1 MLAVYSTCYIMKF
14 FQLELNGV
22 GIQQKSSIC
31 IPASFNSGKSK
42 YRYLGVLWKISWCQ
56 ISLDGMSWE
65 FHSRFFFIFFLNYV
79 VLDCN
84 RLMFTLIIAITA
96 DGDKIFPLSIVL
108 VVLQFVL
115 LSRPFFIAAKF
126 LFASFYLLSFV
137 SKMSHLEYVLLL
149 SEPVYNWIGEFNFF
163 HSLSIFLILI
173 FDWNKN
179 LASAPSFKF
188 YFSFSKISFFLSGSS
203 YLMYIRKIFRILCKI
218 FQVVFHRQN
227 FLQLA
232 LATINLFECTSCKQR
247 WRWWL
252 FLYRIRI
259 QVLLIG
265 YCHILQYSQYSSVFI
280 LSICLVLFYSYPNDW
295 IFQLW
300 ENMKNKIKFRIIIL
314 IDF

>member
-163 HSLSIFLILI
+163 IRCQFSWFWFLTGTKTWHLH
-173 FDWNKN
+173 
-179 LASAPSFKF
+179 LASSFIFRFQKSVF
-188 YFSFSKISFFLSGSS
+188 FFL
-203 YLMYIRKIFRILCKI
+203 
-218 FQVVFHRQN
+218 VVV
-227 FLQLA
+227 
-232 LATINLFECTSCKQR
+232 I
-247 WRWWL
+247 
-252 FLYRIRI
+252 
-259 QVLLIG
+259 
-265 YCHILQYSQYSSVFI
+265 
-280 LSICLVLFYSYPNDW
+280 
-295 IFQLW
+295 
-300 ENMKNKIKFRIIIL
+300 
-314 IDF
+314 